1 MFLPITFAQYGIECQ
16 FVGDQIY
23 KYSLNKPDKVKYFSI
38 CVLSALISLPSIFD
52 AKAQDG
58 SGVNF
63 ITFGENGVVYLED
76 FQHYEVDSIPDEWY
90 NRDGNDIPATYDDK
104 YKSEYKYRVL
114 EERGNKFLRFEGIQ
128 AKHLNFPLLDKEG
141 LDIHETP
148 LLRWNWRIH
157 NIPEG
162 GDENSSSRNDV
173 AASVYV
179 VFDTS
184 RILFQTV
191 PVSIRY
197 TWSSKH
203 PVGTEFSK
211 LRGRQRII
219 VVGSGNEEIGKWET
233 FERNIVED
241 YEHFFGE
248 KPPKRPIALLI
259 LSASDDT
266 QSFTKADYDNF
277 ELHPVRN

>member
-1 MFLPITFAQYGIECQ
+1 M
-16 FVGDQIY
+16 
-23 KYSLNKPDKVKYFSI
+23 KYFSFLPALFLL
-38 CVLSALISLPSIFD
+38 LSAQNVT
-52 AKAQDG
+52 AQEG
-58 SGVNF
+58 TGINS
-63 ITFGENGVVYLED
+63 ITFGSNGEVYLED
-76 FQHYEVDSIPDEWY
+76 FEHYSEGSIPDEWY
-90 NRDGNDIPATYDDK
+90 NRDGDDIPATYEEQ
-104 YKSEYKYRVL
+104 YKNEYKYSV
-114 EERGNKFLRFEGIQ
+114 EEEWSNKFLRFEGVE
-128 AKHLNFPLLDKEG
+128 AKHLNFPLLDKDG

-148 LLRWNWRIH
+148 LLKWDWRIH

-162 GDENSSSRNDV
+162 GDENSNDRNDV
-173 AASVYV
+173 AASVYI

-219 VVGSGNEEIGKWET
+219 VVGTGKEGIGEWKT

-241 YEHFFGE
+241 YEHFFDK

-266 QSFTKADYDNF
+266 KSYTKADYDNF

>member
-1 MFLPITFAQYGIECQ
+1 M
-16 FVGDQIY
+16 
-23 KYSLNKPDKVKYFSI
+23 KYFSL
-38 CVLSALISLPSIFD
+38 CVLTALISLLSNFGT
-52 AKAQDG
+52 KAQDG
-58 SGVNF
+58 VGINS
-63 ITFGENGVVYLED
+63 ITFGPNGVVYLED
-76 FQHYEVDSIPDEWY
+76 FQHYKVGVLPDEWY
-90 NRDGNDIPATYDDK
+90 NRDGDNIPATYDDQLR
-104 YKSEYKYRVL
+104 SEYKYKVL

-128 AKHLNFPLLDKEG
+128 AKHLNFPLLDKDG

-157 NIPEG
+157 SIPEG
-162 GDENSSSRNDV
+162 GDENSGNRNDV
-173 AASVYV
+173 AASVYI

-197 TWSSKH
+197 TWSSKY

-219 VVGSGNEEIGKWET
+219 VVGTGNEGLGKWKT
-233 FERNIVED
+233 FERNIVKD
-241 YEHFFGE
+241 YEHFFGK
-248 KPPKRPIALLI
+248 KPPKKPIALLI

-266 QSFTKADYDNF
+266 KSYTKADYDNF
-277 ELHPVRN
+277 ELHPVLN